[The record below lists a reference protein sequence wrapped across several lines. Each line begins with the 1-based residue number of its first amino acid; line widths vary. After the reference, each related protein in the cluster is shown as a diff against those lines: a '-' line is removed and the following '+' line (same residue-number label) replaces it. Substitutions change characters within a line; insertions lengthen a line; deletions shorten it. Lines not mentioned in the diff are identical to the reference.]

1 MAQREPSHHLL
12 TELDGHTVAGLPS
25 PTEQQF
31 AQRTSEGAQRL
42 LSTAVNKKEPITPEL
57 FSQLAKKH
65 GGLTTDLKDLHFL
78 FICLV
83 RYTGFMC
90 IDELMQSHKQH
101 VIISDHSMEI
111 YLPGARTSTTRV
123 PQCLSHTQTCQLAQL
138 QLLSGTSKPWVILS
152 LQTVGRY
159 SGSFGQRKIS
169 AHAATRELAIQGFV
183 NI

>member
-31 AQRTSEGAQRL
+31 AQRTSEGAQCL

-65 GGLTTDLKDLHFL
+65 GGPTADLKDLHFL

-83 RYTGFMC
+83 RYTGFMR
-90 IDELMQSHKQH
+90 IDEPMQSHKQH
-101 VIISDHSMEI
+101 VIISYHSMKI
-111 YLPGARTSTTRV
+111 YVTGARTSTTRV
-123 PQCLSHTQTCQLAQL
+123 PQCFVAHTNTPTCPVAITEWYKHAMGDSLTPNSHPRLRFVWTKKDLSACSNKKLAMD
-138 QLLSGTSKPWVILS
+138 S
-152 LQTVGRY
+152 
-159 SGSFGQRKIS
+159 
-169 AHAATRELAIQGFV
+169 
-183 NI
+183 